1 MWAGGT
7 VKWPEIFKVLREETN
22 CLTYVMEN
30 DNPKDVAAWAKA
42 SIKAVSKM

>member
-1 MWAGGT
+1 
-7 VKWPEIFKVLREETN
+7 
-22 CLTYVMEN
+22 VMEH